1 MRLGLIIDKRRC
13 YGCQACTVACKAQN
27 GTPPGVFWCKTLLH
41 ENGVYPNAFI
51 EYEPK
56 ICNHCDDAPCVKV
69 CPTGASMKMQDG
81 TVQIDADKCI
91 GCEACI
97 PACPYGSR
105 YLIKDKAA
113 TYWETGK
120 QTEWEKVMQP
130 RFKVGTVSKCNFCVD
145 RRSRGLLPACVQTCA
160 GGARIFGDLDDP
172 SSPIAILMKQENP
185 QPLPSKFGAKPNVFY
200 IEDEKVKPR
209 K

>member
-1 MRLGLIIDKRRC
+1 
-13 YGCQACTVACKAQN
+13 
-27 GTPPGVFWCKTLLH
+27 
-41 ENGVYPNAFI
+41 
-51 EYEPK
+51 
-56 ICNHCDDAPCVKV
+56 
-69 CPTGASMKMQDG
+69 MKMADG

-97 PACPYGSR
+97 PGCPYGSR
-105 YLIKDKAA
+105 YLIKDKT

-130 RFKVGTVSKCNFCVD
+130 RFKVGTVSKCNFCAD
-145 RRSRGLLPACVQTCA
+145 RRTRGLLPACVQTCA

-185 QPLPSKFGAKPNVFY
+185 QPLPSQFGAKPNVFY